1 MLIVRK
7 RWEEKVHAG
16 KSAVA
21 VGAGGGLSRGQRG
34 REKQGL
40 EHTHGRL
47 CLCVK
52 ISRRRY
58 QNSVLL
64 GIPLLVSE
72 PIV

>member
-1 MLIVRK
+1 M
-7 RWEEKVHAG
+7 HAG

-40 EHTHGRL
+40 EHTHGKV

-52 ISRRRY
+52 IMMFYIEYFSRRKY